1 MYACMYVC
9 MYVCIYLFIYLF
21 IYMGVEGVN
30 SGPQACTE
38 NTLATEPSPT
48 LYLLPFLDNIPM

>member
-1 MYACMYVC
+1 
-9 MYVCIYLFIYLF
+9 
-21 IYMGVEGVN
+21 MGVEGVN